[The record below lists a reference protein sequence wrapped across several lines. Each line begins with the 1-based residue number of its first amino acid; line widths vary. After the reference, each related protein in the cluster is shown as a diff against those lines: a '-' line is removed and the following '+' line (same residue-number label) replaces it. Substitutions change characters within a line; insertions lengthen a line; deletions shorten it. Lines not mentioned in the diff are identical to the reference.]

1 MYSVIDNYERVSYL
15 KERLNKGTERYLK
28 DRAGDRRM
36 HRAKSYDELFEGD
49 IYYITLIEPVMK
61 PDELDRYFTER
72 TAFQETI
79 SPIHTI
85 PTNTGMKSTVRTFP
99 RLMRR

>member
-15 KERLNKGTERYLK
+15 KNRLNKGTERYLK

-61 PDELDRYFTER
+61 PDELDRYFL
-72 TAFQETI
+72 Q
-79 SPIHTI
+79 
-85 PTNTGMKSTVRTFP
+85 NK
-99 RLMRR
+99 RLFKKLSARYIRYRRILV